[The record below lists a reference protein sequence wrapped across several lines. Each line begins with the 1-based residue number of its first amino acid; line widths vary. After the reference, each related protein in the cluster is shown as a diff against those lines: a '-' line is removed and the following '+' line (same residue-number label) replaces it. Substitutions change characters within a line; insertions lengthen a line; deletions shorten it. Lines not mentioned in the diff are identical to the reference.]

1 MTSLFFLFS
10 IIAALLL
17 SNNKNGRPQL
27 FAMADGAADDQYI
40 NEGAQEYYYDNAEE
54 AADDA
59 AADDAVAN
67 YNYDDQAAAYD
78 DAANYFDDGYSA
90 ANPYAEDGSILYW
103 TDFAIF
109 PKRCVNWE
117 GIDQVKF
124 DMYEKSYKHCSDTP
138 MGTYLVPVSIFV
150 NAYLN
155 QLTNN
160 AADSGVDYE
169 VPEVAAAYA
178 QCGMGPKING
188 YQYYYQ
194 VGCSDSNPLALAVNI
209 YEDDTCT
216 TLSDKDGYND
226 ANLQIDIT
234 LPFQKC
240 TPCVIWMDKNDDEV
254 DDQYYVNKQ
263 TYAPLCMNAWRY
275 KEDCNG
281 SCKRKT
287 AYAEREGWN
296 KADQVLLT
304 ILSLFGF
311 GMCISIVSK
320 RQKMSHKDALLEQA
334 AISAAGLQQSH
345 IIGSFLLL
353 ILIITVFALL
363 GLKKITWALLLMLN
377 IVLFAYLMKLTVDG
391 SVKETVIGPDGKIVP
406 DVDSDE
412 EEEED
417 DDDEGDYQNPT
428 LPVRQTE
435 LPEIA

>member
-1 MTSLFFLFS
+1 MPNASATRPTKRSRRCTISSPTMTSLFLLIS
-10 IIAALLL
+10 IIAAFL
-17 SNNKNGRPQL
+17 STSDKNARPLL
-27 FAMADGAADDQYI
+27 FAMADGGADDQYI
-40 NEGAQEYYYDNAEE
+40 NEGAAEYYYGN
-54 AADDA
+54 ADDAA

-67 YNYDDQAAAYD
+67 NNNYDDQVEAAAYD
-78 DAANYFDDGYSA
+78 DAAAADDDAAANNNNYFDDGYSA

-117 GIDQVKF
+117 GVDQVKF

-155 QLTNN
+155 QLDNN
-160 AADSGVDYE
+160 AADSGVEYE

-194 VGCSDSNPLALAVNI
+194 VGCSDTNPLALAVNI

-296 KADQVLLT
+296 KADKVLLT
-304 ILSLFGF
+304 ILSLFG
-311 GMCISIVSK
+311 
-320 RQKMSHKDALLEQA
+320 
-334 AISAAGLQQSH
+334 
-345 IIGSFLLL
+345 
-353 ILIITVFALL
+353 
-363 GLKKITWALLLMLN
+363 
-377 IVLFAYLMKLTVDG
+377 
-391 SVKETVIGPDGKIVP
+391 
-406 DVDSDE
+406 
-412 EEEED
+412 
-417 DDDEGDYQNPT
+417 
-428 LPVRQTE
+428 E
-435 LPEIA
+435 L

>member
-1 MTSLFFLFS
+1 MLTASVTRPAKCSRRRRTMKSPMTSLFLIS
-10 IIAALLL
+10 IIAALL
-17 SNNKNGRPQL
+17 SSDNSRPLL
-27 FAMADGAADDQYI
+27 FAMADGGADDQYI
-40 NEGAQEYYYDNAEE
+40 NEGAQEYYYED

-59 AADDAVAN
+59 AAVADDAV
-67 YNYDDQAAAYD
+67 AAYD
-78 DAANYFDDGYSA
+78 DAANYYDDGHSA

-117 GIDQVKF
+117 GIDQIKF

-160 AADSGVDYE
+160 AADEGVDYQ

-226 ANLQIDIT
+226 ANMQIDIT

-304 ILSLFGF
+304 ILSLFGEYIYIDSYRYF
-311 GMCISIVSK
+311 
-320 RQKMSHKDALLEQA
+320 
-334 AISAAGLQQSH
+334 
-345 IIGSFLLL
+345 
-353 ILIITVFALL
+353 
-363 GLKKITWALLLMLN
+363 
-377 IVLFAYLMKLTVDG
+377 
-391 SVKETVIGPDGKIVP
+391 KE
-406 DVDSDE
+406 
-412 EEEED
+412 
-417 DDDEGDYQNPT
+417 
-428 LPVRQTE
+428 
-435 LPEIA
+435 